1 MMLGEAAW
9 ISTQYFTAEVSR
21 RNSLSQLTPWCAVT
35 RQMHLR
41 EGKWPRGVRLWAQP
55 GSPFHM
61 APRKSG
67 YWQWVAAQVKCPGRT
82 QVKCSSCRE
91 TTACPQRSLLDGH
104 PRLSYFSYLYF
115 YCSACHGCV
124 DMEFLLGR
132 AVLVLSVSTPVLNSS
147 SPWGISAQNHFEEQQ
162 YSLWLLKMKLL
173 GHRVFKTWGSWRW
186 S

>member
-1 MMLGEAAW
+1 MVCSYQTDALTRREMAQR
-9 ISTQYFTAEVSR
+9 STS
-21 RNSLSQLTPWCAVT
+21 
-35 RQMHLR
+35 
-41 EGKWPRGVRLWAQP
+41 AQP

-132 AVLVLSVSTPVLNSS
+132 AVLVLSVSTPVLHSS
-147 SPWGISAQNHFEEQQ
+147 SPRGISAQNHFEEPTVF
-162 YSLWLLKMKLL
+162 SLTTKDEVV
-173 GHRVFKTWGSWRW
+173 GPQSF
-186 S
+186 

>member
-1 MMLGEAAW
+1 MCSYQTDALTRREMAQR
-9 ISTQYFTAEVSR
+9 STS
-21 RNSLSQLTPWCAVT
+21 
-35 RQMHLR
+35 
-41 EGKWPRGVRLWAQP
+41 AQP

-132 AVLVLSVSTPVLNSS
+132 AVLVLSVSTPVLHSS
-147 SPWGISAQNHFEEQQ
+147 SPRRISAQNHFEEPTVF
-162 YSLWLLKMKLL
+162 SLTTKDEVV
-173 GHRVFKTWGSWRW
+173 GPQSF
-186 S
+186 

>member
-1 MMLGEAAW
+1 MCSYQTDALTRREMAQR
-9 ISTQYFTAEVSR
+9 STS
-21 RNSLSQLTPWCAVT
+21 
-35 RQMHLR
+35 
-41 EGKWPRGVRLWAQP
+41 AQP

-115 YCSACHGCV
+115 YCFACHGCV

-132 AVLVLSVSTPVLNSS
+132 AVLVLSVSTPVLHSS
-147 SPWGISAQNHFEEQQ
+147 SPRRISAQNHFEEPTVF
-162 YSLWLLKMKLL
+162 SLTTKDEVV
-173 GHRVFKTWGSWRW
+173 GPQSF
-186 S
+186 